1 MFRKHHN
8 RNGITSTASEDE
20 DFGEMKKIK
29 IFQIIQKIFLE
40 LTAQDRD
47 PIADP
52 APQNH
57 IVKCRITRN
66 RKGIRGIQYYNAL
79 LLNIL
84 TEVYIVTTYPRL
96 YITILFYLKYKNY

>member
-8 RNGITSTASEDE
+8 RNGITSTSSEDE
-20 DFGEMKKIK
+20 DFGERDEKIK
-29 IFQIIQKIFLE
+29 IFPIIQKIFLE

-66 RKGIRGIQYYNAL
+66 RKGIRGIQYYN
-79 LLNIL
+79 
-84 TEVYIVTTYPRL
+84 V
-96 YITILFYLKYKNY
+96 F